1 MIFAGTPASIDRRG
15 IFSFWRTTAPAAM
28 MHSSPMMLPERR
40 MAPIDYLFAL
50 VFAMNHGRILDVGA
64 LAYADGGNIASDDGL
79 KPNSYIFPDCYI
91 ACDYR
96 IICNI
101 KVIIHG

>member
-1 MIFAGTPASIDRRG
+1 MPNHDVF
-15 IFSFWRTTAPAAM
+15 F
-28 MHSSPMMLPERR
+28 
-40 MAPIDYLFAL
+40 DYLFAL

-64 LAYADGGNIASDDGL
+64 LAYADGCNIASDDGL